1 MAYLDHAATTPLR
14 PEAATALVSAE
25 FGNPSSLH
33 ANGRAARR
41 ALEEAR
47 ESLAGDL
54 GVAPGSVIFTS
65 GGTEADNLALAGIFR
80 ARRSQDP
87 GRRIVAVSSI
97 EHHAVLDTAA
107 ALRTEG
113 AEVVELAVTAAGRVE
128 LAEVAALLAA
138 RASEVAVV
146 SVMSANNETGARQ
159 PINEIAT
166 ALAGTG
172 IPLHVDAVQSVGPGG
187 DALPATAAFS
197 VSAHKFGG
205 PVGVG
210 ALVLPTSIPC
220 APVTFGG
227 GQERSVRS
235 GTLNVAGAVAMAAA
249 LRAARR
255 RPAGTAEPDRTMAD
269 LRDQLAVAVLAAVPD
284 AVINTPLA
292 DALPGIL
299 NVGFPGCEGDAL
311 LMLLDA
317 AGIQVSTGSACT
329 AGVPRPSHVL
339 LAAGQGDAAAS
350 SALRFSFGWTSREAD
365 VAAVAAVLPEIV
377 ARARRAAGSAPL
389 NPAGPL
395 HPAAPLNPAGTGVA
409 L

>member
-14 PEAATALVSAE
+14 PEAAAALVSAE

-33 ANGRAARR
+33 ASGRAARR
-41 ALEEAR
+41 VLEEAR

-54 GVAPGSVIFTS
+54 GVAPGSVIFSS

-80 ARRSQDP
+80 ARRSQHPD
-87 GRRIVAVSSI
+87 RRIVAVSAI
-97 EHHAVLDTAA
+97 EHHAVLDAA
-107 ALRTEG
+107 DALRSEG
-113 AEVVELAVTAAGRVE
+113 ADVVELAVTGGGRVAVAE
-128 LAEVAALLAA
+128 LEALLAA
-138 RASEVAVV
+138 RASELAIV

-159 PINEIAT
+159 PIDEIAA
-166 ALAGTG
+166 ALSGTG

-187 DALPATAAFS
+187 EILPATAAFS

-249 LRAARR
+249 LRAARAD
-255 RPAGTAEPDRTMAD
+255 PAGTSDPNRTMAD
-269 LRDQLAVAVLAAVPD
+269 LRDQLAVAVLAAIPD

-292 DALPGIL
+292 DSLPGIL

-339 LAAGQGDAAAS
+339 LAAGQNDAAAS

-377 ARARRAAGSAPL
+377 ARARRAAG
-389 NPAGPL
+389 
-395 HPAAPLNPAGTGVA
+395 AAPLNPTVTLNPAATGVPR
-409 L
+409 